1 MQKPNKQSEPK
12 KDPVAPYQPTPE
24 ECRGLEKL
32 RARDAERTR
41 APHVKAGAGGQ
52 TSIAI
57 DHPHKATGVA
67 LLRLATGSE
76 DNEFLAGLLTNFGNI
91 GGAKNGDGGHV
102 GKLNFLLSLMKGVK
116 PRDQVEAMLAAQ
128 MAVTHDAMM
137 TFARRLAHAE
147 MIEQQDSAERGLT
160 KLSRT
165 FAMQVEALKRYRSQ
179 GEQVVR
185 VERVT
190 VHEGGQAIVGNVSH
204 GMGGRGAPAK
214 VEQSP

>member
-12 KDPVAPYQPTPE
+12 KDPVAPYQPTPRE
-24 ECRGLEKL
+24 AKALEDIH
-32 RARDAERTR
+32 ARNNAR
-41 APHVKAGAGGQ
+41 APAPKVKVEQKDGVSIISNHHADLVTGGYLLQGAIGGD
-52 TSIAI
+52 SF
-57 DHPHKATGVA
+57 
-67 LLRLATGSE
+67 
-76 DNEFLAGLLTNFGNI
+76 NFLDGLLEQLCN
-91 GGAKNGDGGHV
+91 ASSK
-102 GKLNFLLSLMKGVK
+102 GKIPDERALNFMVNLVKGVK
-116 PRDQVEAMLAAQ
+116 PRDQVEAMLASQ
-128 MAVTHDAMM
+128 MAATHNATM
-137 TFARRLAHAE
+137 TFARRLAHVE
-147 MIEQQDSAERGLT
+147 TIEQQDSAERAYN
-160 KLSRT
+160 KLART